1 MCGPEVIGVDSL
13 YEDFGCIG
21 MQNLGDITCRELTDL
36 TGGESGRVG
45 EREYFVTQKIS
56 ETYFLNMISGLYH
69 NCSLTSLQNNAEISC
84 KLLKLG
90 CKMQANMLHLRRAIG
105 TQALAMALLS
115 CTQGAVQGLPF
126 AFDQ

>member
-1 MCGPEVIGVDSL
+1 L
-13 YEDFGCIG
+13 LLK
-21 MQNLGDITCRELTDL
+21 NLLL
-36 TGGESGRVG
+36 ESTWIWFRA
-45 EREYFVTQKIS
+45 FI
-56 ETYFLNMISGLYH
+56 I
-69 NCSLTSLQNNAEISC
+69 CSLTSLQNNAEVSC
-84 KLLKLG
+84 KLLNLG